1 MTENIPTGPVLW
13 PLFLSCLV
21 LYERVLINKNIRS
34 TGDEGHT
41 FLVRAENQAEF

>member
-13 PLFLSCLV
+13 PLFLSLV

-41 FLVRAENQAEF
+41 FLVRAENQAEL